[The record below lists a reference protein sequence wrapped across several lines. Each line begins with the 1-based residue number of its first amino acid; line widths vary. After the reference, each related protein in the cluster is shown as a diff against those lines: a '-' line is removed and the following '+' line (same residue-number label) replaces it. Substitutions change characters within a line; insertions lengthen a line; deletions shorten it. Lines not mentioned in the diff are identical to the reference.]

1 MTRPSL
7 PETSAERHARER
19 AEEEARYGAL
29 LPDVDYLR
37 RRGDTV
43 VKDGQQILVNGR
55 PFSADELTTKA
66 ARERRLNGVES
77 SAVRRVVATASG
89 LRVGDKAALTPKVV
103 KPIAVVLPRPKAVKP
118 PALRGAA
125 AAAKAK
131 SEQHSADLGAQPR
144 IVWLGLELLEV
155 DHTYQREI
163 GEGGQTHIN
172 RIVRAFNWNCYQPI
186 IITERADGR
195 YAVIDGQHRLEAARK
210 HPLIDS
216 LPCYIIDA
224 PDVAVQAQVFVEVNS
239 ARRSLTSSQKFFA
252 SLAAGEKTA
261 VSLKKICDHSA
272 RFAGQGDAAACA
284 ARPPG
289 RAAAG
294 AALRGARGAQR
305 HASSGG
311 NARSDARRVPQ
322 RHHLGADPHRRRPAQ
337 PGALAG
343 RAAGDRSRP
352 SARPGLGAG
361 EGRRRRFARCRH
373 RAGVEGRDGD
383 EGGGLTR
390 SNAVR
395 S

>member
-261 VSLKKICDHSA
+261 VSLKKICDAAQVTILRGSPGKATPPRALLGPLVAQRLVQRFGVRAVRNAMHLLAETHGQTPGAFRSAIISALTRIVAGPHSRERLRAVLQATDLDHLLGQASALA
-272 RFAGQGDAAACA
+272 RGGGGGSLAVGTERVLRAGMETKAAA
-284 ARPPG
+284 
-289 RAAAG
+289 
-294 AALRGARGAQR
+294 
-305 HASSGG
+305 
-311 NARSDARRVPQ
+311 
-322 RHHLGADPHRRRPAQ
+322 
-337 PGALAG
+337 
-343 RAAGDRSRP
+343 
-352 SARPGLGAG
+352 
-361 EGRRRRFARCRH
+361 
-373 RAGVEGRDGD
+373 
-383 EGGGLTR
+383 
-390 SNAVR
+390 
-395 S
+395 

>member
-1 MTRPSL
+1 MTRPAL

-37 RRGDTV
+37 RRGDTI
-43 VKDGQQILVNGR
+43 VKDGQQLLVNGR
-55 PFSADELTTKA
+55 PFSADELTAKA

-77 SAVRRVVATASG
+77 STLRRVVTTASG
-89 LRVGDKAALTPKVV
+89 LRVGDKAAFAPKVV
-103 KPIAVVLPRPKAVKP
+103 RPKAVAVPRPKAVKP
-118 PALRGAA
+118 SAPVLRGAA

-131 SEQHSADLGAQPR
+131 SEQHSAGLGARPR

-186 IITERADGR
+186 IITERTDGR

-224 PDVAVQAQVFVEVNS
+224 PDVAVQAHVFVQVNS

-261 VSLKKICDHSA
+261 VALKKICDDAQVTILRGPPGKATPPRALLGPLIAQRLVQRFGVRAVRNAMQLLSETHGQTAGAFRSATISALTRIVAGPHSRERLRA
-272 RFAGQGDAAACA
+272 VLQATDLAHLLGQASALASGGGVGSLAAGTERVLRAGMETKAAA
-284 ARPPG
+284 
-289 RAAAG
+289 
-294 AALRGARGAQR
+294 
-305 HASSGG
+305 
-311 NARSDARRVPQ
+311 
-322 RHHLGADPHRRRPAQ
+322 
-337 PGALAG
+337 
-343 RAAGDRSRP
+343 
-352 SARPGLGAG
+352 
-361 EGRRRRFARCRH
+361 
-373 RAGVEGRDGD
+373 
-383 EGGGLTR
+383 
-390 SNAVR
+390 
-395 S
+395 